1 MRLIKNN
8 IIQRDGSGSVTLCP
22 EVPEDMWHAYNLI
35 RPTDILRANTIRRVV
50 TKQSATGTTSSE
62 RMHVTLTIRVKSTD
76 FDTSAGQLHISGI
89 VASENQ
95 HVGLG
100 QHHTLDLE
108 LHRNF
113 TLEKADGWD
122 SIAIEILKESVKTGN
137 TAQLWAVVMQE
148 GLANIC
154 QITEHQ
160 TIHRQAVTVAIP
172 HKRSGTSDYEK
183 AVTKFHSTLLSTLLR
198 HIELPSTPSPSNP
211 PPPLLI
217 ASPAFYA
224 ANFLKYIKETAT
236 STNNK
241 VLLSYCSTIL
251 TAHASSGHMSA
262 LAAALASPALRSKI
276 TDAKYARETALMDR
290 FYELIRKDDQTAWYG
305 PKEVERAVEK
315 GGVGRG
321 GGVLLISDSL
331 FRSQDVRTRKRW
343 VSLVDRV
350 RDVEGGEVRVLSSLH
365 ESGKRLEA
373 LGGIAAILTFPIP
386 DLDEDDEDD
395 AAEDGGQ
402 GERDLL
408 QPLGNVER
416 GVEQLE
422 L

>member
-1 MRLIKNN
+1 
-8 IIQRDGSGSVTLCP
+8 
-22 EVPEDMWHAYNLI
+22 
-35 RPTDILRANTIRRVV
+35 
-50 TKQSATGTTSSE
+50 
-62 RMHVTLTIRVKSTD
+62 MHLTLTIRVKSTD
-76 FDTSAGQLHISGI
+76 FDPAAGQLHISGN
-89 VASENQ
+89 VTNENQ
-95 HVGLG
+95 WVGMG

-122 SIAIEILKESVKTGN
+122 SVAIEILKESVKSGN
-137 TAQLWAVVMQE
+137 SAQLWAVVIQE

-160 TIHRQAVTVAIP
+160 TIHRQAVSVAIP
-172 HKRSGTSDYEK
+172 HKRSGASDNEK
-183 AVTKFHSTLLSTLLR
+183 AVTKFHATLLATLLR
-198 HIELPSTPSPSNP
+198 HLELPSTLNPSNP
-211 PPPLLI
+211 PPPLLL

-224 ANFLKYIKETAT
+224 ANFLKYIKGTAT

-241 VLLSYCSTIL
+241 ALLAYSSSIL

-276 TDAKYARETALMDR
+276 TDAKYARETMLMDR
-290 FYELIRKDDQTAWYG
+290 FYDLMRKDDHRAWYG
-305 PKEVERAVEK
+305 PKEVERAVDK

-331 FRSQDVRTRKRW
+331 FRSLDIRVRKRW
-343 VSLVDRV
+343 VRLVDRV
-350 RDVEGGEVRVLSSLH
+350 RDVEGGEVRIFSSLH

-373 LGGIAAILTFPIP
+373 LGGVAAILTFPIA
-386 DLDEDDEDD
+386 DLDEEDEEDEAEGGD
-395 AAEDGGQ
+395 A

-408 QPLGNVER
+408 EPLENVER
-416 GVEQLE
+416 GVDQLE